1 MTAETMVTGAVPLAT
16 LMSVNVR
23 TWLDHTDAGEP
34 IPCLMLTCSAPQFDE
49 ADPAAIEANMRQVVQ
64 SLGAVPA
71 GGESVPDVGVRLTIN
86 GGVARL
92 WFLES
97 GYALKVP
104 HPRWVRGLKDCGG
117 ALLVVGLDELS
128 QVASV
133 AEVDEYRANA
143 RAGGRLYLALA
154 HLGRPVG
161 GAL

>member
-1 MTAETMVTGAVPLAT
+1 MTAGAVVAEVVPLAT
-16 LMSVNVR
+16 LMTVNTR
-23 TWLDHTDAGEP
+23 TWLDQTDTGEL
-34 IPCLMLTCSAPQFDE
+34 IPCLMLTYPAPQFDE
-49 ADPAAIEANMRQVVQ
+49 VDPAAVEATMQQVVQ

-71 GGESVPDVGVRLTIN
+71 GESVPDVGVRLTIS
-86 GGVARL
+86 GGVALL
-92 WFLES
+92 WFLET
-97 GYALKVP
+97 GYALKIQ

>member
-1 MTAETMVTGAVPLAT
+1 MTAETMVSGAVPLAT

-34 IPCLMLTCSAPQFDE
+34 IPCLMLTYSAPQFDE
-49 ADPAAIEANMRQVVQ
+49 ADPAAIEASMRQVVQ
-64 SLGAVPA
+64 SLGAVRA
-71 GGESVPDVGVRLTIN
+71 GESVPDVGVRLTIS
-86 GGVARL
+86 GGVALL
-92 WFLES
+92 WFLET

-104 HPRWVRGLKDCGG
+104 HPRWVRGLKECGG

-154 HLGRPVG
+154 HLGRG
-161 GAL
+161 LGRAS